1 MRFAYH
7 PSMCDPSHYIPLAKS
22 VEAAGW
28 EALTF
33 PDSICFPQQASSK
46 YPYNKDGSN
55 AFLENVPF
63 MEPFVMIPALAAVT
77 ESLCFSTS
85 VVKLPIRQPV
95 LVAKQAATLATMS
108 NNRFV
113 FGVGISPWYEDFEIC
128 GERWEGRG
136 KRFDQMIEIVRGLM
150 SGDFYG
156 YDSEYYQIPACKICP
171 VPSKPV
177 PILVGGHAD
186 VALRRA
192 ARIADGWISAGNK
205 LEDLTRLV
213 QRIQE
218 LRREYGTDERPFQ
231 FHAITPEAYSA
242 DGIKRL
248 EELGI
253 TECIISFRDI
263 YSSQPDPSLQQKL
276 ATIDWYTNEVIL
288 KSRA

>member
-7 PSMCDPSHYIPLAKS
+7 PSMCDPSHYIPLARA
-22 VEAAGW
+22 VEEAGW

-33 PDSICFPQQASSK
+33 PDSICFPKEASSK

-55 AFLENVPF
+55 QFLEGVPF

-77 ESLCFSTS
+77 ERLCFSTS

-95 LVAKQAATLATMS
+95 LVAKQVATLATMS

-113 FGVGISPWYEDFEIC
+113 FGVGISPWHEDFEIC

-150 SGDFYG
+150 SGEFFG
-156 YDSEYYQIPACKICP
+156 YDSEYYQIPECKICP
-171 VPSKPV
+171 VPSAPV
-177 PILVGGHAD
+177 PILIGGQAE
-186 VALRRA
+186 VALKRA
-192 ARIADGWISAGNK
+192 ARIADGWISAGNDM
-205 LEDLTRLV
+205 EELTRLV
-213 QRIQE
+213 QRIQQ
-218 LRREYGTDERPFQ
+218 LRREYGTDSRPFQ
-231 FHAITPEAYSA
+231 FHAITREAYTA

-248 EELGI
+248 EDLGV

-263 YSSQPDPSLQQKL
+263 YNSQPDPSLQQKL
-276 ATIDWYTNEVIL
+276 DTIKWYTDEVIA
-288 KSRA
+288 KSRS